1 MAETLENTRHLTV
14 APEAAGGRLDKWLTD
29 TMTPLSRARVQA
41 LIADGTVTLDGK
53 PVTDA
58 ARKVKAGEF
67 FTIRIP
73 APVAAAPLPQS
84 IALDIVHEDD
94 ALIVVN
100 KPAGLVV
107 HPAAGNP
114 DHTLVN
120 ALLAH
125 CGESLRGIGGVA
137 RPGIVHRLDKDTS
150 GLLVAA
156 KTETAHEHLARQFAA
171 HTIDRRYD
179 ALVWG
184 LPKPATG
191 TITGDIGRS
200 PHDRKKMAVVKRG
213 GRKAETGYVTITS
226 FTDIAAHIQCRLK
239 TGRTHQIRVHMASI
253 GHPLIGD
260 PVYGK
265 GRKPST
271 RMDAALARAL
281 SHFGR
286 QALHA
291 AVLGFIHPLSGD
303 TVRFER
309 APPEDFRTLLNQLKA
324 GSGSI

>member
-1 MAETLENTRHLTV
+1 MTPPSQHHV
-14 APEAAGGRLDKWLTD
+14 VVPESAHGTRLDKWLAEVVD
-29 TMTPLSRARVQA
+29 SLSRARLQA
-41 LIADGTVTLDGK
+41 LIAEGAVNCGGK

-58 ARKVKAGEF
+58 ARKVKTGESYNVVVPPP
-67 FTIRIP
+67 I
-73 APVAAAPLPQS
+73 AATPIPQS
-84 IALDIVHEDD
+84 MGLDIIYEDD
-94 ALIVVN
+94 DVIVVN

-114 DHTLVN
+114 DATLVN

-156 KTETAHEHLARQFAA
+156 KTSTAHEDLARQFAD
-171 HTIDRRYD
+171 HTIERRYD

-184 LPKPATG
+184 VPTPKRG

-200 PHDRKKMAVVKRG
+200 PHNRKKMAIVKRG
-213 GRKAETGYVTITS
+213 GRYAETGYNTVQAYGTL
-226 FTDIAAHIQCRLK
+226 AAHIQCVLK
-239 TGRTHQIRVHMASI
+239 TGRTHQIRVHMSSQ

-260 PVYGK
+260 PVYGG
-265 GRKPST
+265 GRK
-271 RMDAALARAL
+271 L
-281 SHFGR
+281 SSRTHPDLTKVITAFQR

-291 AVLGFIHPLSGD
+291 TVLGFIHPITKKTL
-303 TVRFER
+303 RFER
-309 APPEDFRTLLNQLKA
+309 DPPDDFEILADKLATLC
-324 GSGSI
+324 